1 MKKIV
6 SVLLTLSLLFGLVLA
21 LPSAPARAESTPAQE
36 LTEAFANLNALD
48 SLRMDLDFAID
59 LTIDISMEGQSL
71 MNLPMNI
78 ALKLGMEYQKEPY
91 AMHGQMEM
99 HMTSMGETENKKALM
114 YGEKDGDAVIS
125 YSSEDDGATWT
136 KKRTEKATFSLG
148 DLSTIIGS
156 AKEIQKINM
165 ETVDG
170 HDMDVYTAIVDG
182 QYLQQA
188 LDAAGSNNPLSGMMG
203 EDGASGMGDFEVV
216 IYVDRA
222 TDLPVRISIDLA
234 AMMKEMMDGAMKAA
248 MGMGDMEGVEVK
260 IDLPVASVVCELSQ
274 FNSVPPIEIPEAVKA
289 AATPAQE

>member
-6 SVLLTLSLLFGLVLA
+6 SVLLTLSLLFGLMLA
-21 LPSAPARAESTPAQE
+21 FPAAPARAESTPEQE
-36 LTEAFANLNALD
+36 LTEAFTNLNDLD
-48 SLRMDLDFAID
+48 SLHMDLDFAMD
-59 LTIDISMEGQSL
+59 MTIDISMEGQSI

-99 HMTSMGETENKKALM
+99 HMTSMGQTENKQSLM
-114 YGEKDGDAVIS
+114 YGEADGDAVIS
-125 YSSEDDGATWT
+125 YSSEDDGVTWT

-203 EDGASGMGDFEVV
+203 EDGASGMSDFEVV

-234 AMMKEMMDGAMKAA
+234 TMMKEMMDGAMKAA

-274 FNSVPPIEIPEAVKA
+274 FNSVPPIDIPEAVKA

>member
-6 SVLLTLSLLFGLVLA
+6 SVLLTLSLLFGLMLA
-21 LPSAPARAESTPAQE
+21 FPAAPARAESTPEQE
-36 LTEAFANLNALD
+36 LTEAFTNLNALD
-48 SLRMDLDFAID
+48 SLHMDLDFAID

-99 HMTSMGETENKKALM
+99 HMTSMGQTENKQSLM

-125 YSSEDDGATWT
+125 YSSEDDGVTWT

-188 LDAAGSNNPLSGMMG
+188 LDTAGSNNPLSGMMG

-234 AMMKEMMDGAMKAA
+234 TMMKEMMDGAMKAA

>member
-6 SVLLTLSLLFGLVLA
+6 SVLLTLSLLFGLMLA
-21 LPSAPARAESTPAQE
+21 FPAAPARAESTPEQE
-36 LTEAFANLNALD
+36 LTEAFTNLNALD
-48 SLRMDLDFAID
+48 SLHMDLDFAID

-99 HMTSMGETENKKALM
+99 HMTSMGQTENKQSLM

-203 EDGASGMGDFEVV
+203 EDGASGMSDFEVV
-216 IYVDRA
+216 LYLDRA

-234 AMMKEMMDGAMKAA
+234 TMMKEMMDGAMKAA

>member
-6 SVLLTLSLLFGLVLA
+6 SVLLTLSLLFGLMLA
-21 LPSAPARAESTPAQE
+21 FPAAPARAESTPEQE
-36 LTEAFANLNALD
+36 LTEAFTNLNALD
-48 SLRMDLDFAID
+48 SLHMDLDFAID

-99 HMTSMGETENKKALM
+99 HMTSMGQTENKQSLM
-114 YGEKDGDAVIS
+114 YSEKDGDSIIT
-125 YSSEDDGATWT
+125 YSSDDDSATWT
-136 KKRTEKATFSLG
+136 KKQAEKASFSLD

-156 AKEIQKINM
+156 AKEIQKIKM

-203 EDGASGMGDFEVV
+203 EDGASGMSDFEVV

-234 AMMKEMMDGAMKAA
+234 TMMKEMMDGAMKAA

>member
-6 SVLLTLSLLFGLVLA
+6 SVLLTLSLLFGLMLA
-21 LPSAPARAESTPAQE
+21 FPAAPARAESTPEQE
-36 LTEAFANLNALD
+36 LTEAFMNLNALD
-48 SLRMDLDFAID
+48 SLRMDLDVAMD
-59 LTIDISMEGQSL
+59 MTIDISMEGQSI

-99 HMTSMGETENKKALM
+99 HMTSMGQTENKQSLM

-203 EDGASGMGDFEVV
+203 EDGASGMSDFEVV

-234 AMMKEMMDGAMKAA
+234 TMMKEMMDGAMKAA

>member
-6 SVLLTLSLLFGLVLA
+6 SVMLTLTLILGLMLA
-21 LPSAPARAESTPAQE
+21 LPSAPARAESTPEQE
-36 LTEAFANLNALD
+36 LTEAFTNLNALD
-48 SLRMDLDFAID
+48 SLHMDLDFAID

-99 HMTSMGETENKKALM
+99 HMTSMGQTENKQSLM

-170 HDMDVYTAIVDG
+170 NDMDVYTAIVDG
-182 QYLQQA
+182 QYLQKA

-203 EDGASGMGDFEVV
+203 EDGASGMSDFEVV

>member
-6 SVLLTLSLLFGLVLA
+6 SVMLTLTLILGLMLA
-21 LPSAPARAESTPAQE
+21 LPSAPARAESTPEQE
-36 LTEAFANLNALD
+36 LTEAFTNLNALD
-48 SLRMDLDFAID
+48 SLHMDLDFAID

-91 AMHGQMEM
+91 AMSGQMEM

-125 YSSEDDGATWT
+125 YSSDDDGATW
-136 KKRTEKATFSLG
+136 KKKQAEKASFSVD

-170 HDMDVYTAIVDG
+170 NDMDVYTAIVDG
-182 QYLQQA
+182 QYLQKA

>member
-6 SVLLTLSLLFGLVLA
+6 SVLLTLSLLFGLMLA
-21 LPSAPARAESTPAQE
+21 FPAAPARAESTPEQE
-36 LTEAFANLNALD
+36 LTEAFTNLNALD
-48 SLRMDLDFAID
+48 SLHMDLDFAID

-99 HMTSMGETENKKALM
+99 HMTSMGQTENKQSLM

-234 AMMKEMMDGAMKAA
+234 TMMKEMMDGAMKAA

>member
-6 SVLLTLSLLFGLVLA
+6 PVLLTLSLLFGLMLA
-21 LPSAPARAESTPAQE
+21 FPAAPARAESTPEQE
-36 LTEAFANLNALD
+36 LTEAFTNLNALD
-48 SLRMDLDFAID
+48 SLHMDLDFAID

-99 HMTSMGETENKKALM
+99 HMTSMGQTENKQSLM

-203 EDGASGMGDFEVV
+203 EDGASGMSDFEVV

-234 AMMKEMMDGAMKAA
+234 TMMKEMMDGAMKAA

>member
-6 SVLLTLSLLFGLVLA
+6 SVLLTLSLLFGLMLA
-21 LPSAPARAESTPAQE
+21 FPAAPARAESTPEQE
-36 LTEAFANLNALD
+36 LTEAFTNLNALN
-48 SLRMDLDFAID
+48 SLHMDLDFAID

-99 HMTSMGETENKKALM
+99 HMTSMGQTENKQSLM

-125 YSSEDDGATWT
+125 YSSEDDGVTWT

-234 AMMKEMMDGAMKAA
+234 TMMKEMMDGAMKAA

>member
-1 MKKIV
+1 MC
-6 SVLLTLSLLFGLVLA
+6 
-21 LPSAPARAESTPAQE
+21 
-36 LTEAFANLNALD
+36 
-48 SLRMDLDFAID
+48 
-59 LTIDISMEGQSL
+59 
-71 MNLPMNI
+71 
-78 ALKLGMEYQKEPY
+78 
-91 AMHGQMEM
+91 GQMEM
-99 HMTSMGETENKKALM
+99 HMSSMGQKENKKALM
-114 YGEKDGDAVIS
+114 YGEADGDAVIS
-125 YSSEDDGATWT
+125 YSSEDDGVTWT

-203 EDGASGMGDFEVV
+203 EDGASGMSDFEVV

-234 AMMKEMMDGAMKAA
+234 TMMKEMMDGAMKAA

>member
-6 SVLLTLSLLFGLVLA
+6 SVLLTLSLLFGLMLA
-21 LPSAPARAESTPAQE
+21 FPAAPARAESTPEQE
-36 LTEAFANLNALD
+36 LTEAFMNLNALD
-48 SLRMDLDFAID
+48 SLRMDLDVAMD
-59 LTIDISMEGQSL
+59 MTIDISMEGQSI

-99 HMTSMGETENKKALM
+99 HMTSMGQTENKQSLM

-125 YSSEDDGATWT
+125 YSSDDDGATW
-136 KKRTEKATFSLG
+136 KKKQAEKASFSVD

-170 HDMDVYTAIVDG
+170 NDMDVYTAIVDG

-188 LDAAGSNNPLSGMMG
+188 MNAAGSDNPLSGMMG
-203 EDGASGMGDFEVV
+203 EDGANGMGDFEVV

-222 TDLPVRISIDLA
+222 VNLPVRISIDLA
-234 AMMKEMMDGAMKAA
+234 SMMKDMLDAA
-248 MGMGDMEGVEVK
+248 MQSSLGLGEAEGMEVK

-274 FNSVPPIEIPEAVKA
+274 FNSVPLIEIPEDVKA
-289 AATPAQE
+289 AATPAQD

>member
-6 SVLLTLSLLFGLVLA
+6 SVLLTLSLLFGLMLA
-21 LPSAPARAESTPAQE
+21 FPAAPARAESTPEQE
-36 LTEAFANLNALD
+36 LTEAFTNLNALN
-48 SLRMDLDFAID
+48 SLHMDLDFAID

-99 HMTSMGETENKKALM
+99 HMTSMGQTENKQSLM

-234 AMMKEMMDGAMKAA
+234 TMMKEMMDGAMKAA

>member
-6 SVLLTLSLLFGLVLA
+6 SVLLTLSLLFGLMLA
-21 LPSAPARAESTPAQE
+21 FPAAPARAESTPEQE
-36 LTEAFANLNALD
+36 LTEAFTNLNALD
-48 SLRMDLDFAID
+48 SLHMDLDFAID

-99 HMTSMGETENKKALM
+99 HMTSMGQTENKQSLM
-114 YGEKDGDAVIS
+114 YGEADGDAVIS
-125 YSSEDDGATWT
+125 YSSEDDGVTWT

-170 HDMDVYTAIVDG
+170 NDMDVYTAIVDG
-182 QYLQQA
+182 QYLQKA

-234 AMMKEMMDGAMKAA
+234 TMMKEMMDGAMKAA

>member
-6 SVLLTLSLLFGLVLA
+6 SVMLTLTLLLGLMLA
-21 LPSAPARAESTPAQE
+21 LPSAPARAESTPEQE
-36 LTEAFANLNALD
+36 LTEAFTNLNALD

-91 AMHGQMEM
+91 AMQGQMEM
-99 HMTSMGETENKKALM
+99 HMTSMGQTENKQSLM

-188 LDAAGSNNPLSGMMG
+188 LDAAGSDNPLSEMMG

-234 AMMKEMMDGAMKAA
+234 TMMKEMMDGAMKAA

>member
-1 MKKIV
+1 
-6 SVLLTLSLLFGLVLA
+6 
-21 LPSAPARAESTPAQE
+21 
-36 LTEAFANLNALD
+36 
-48 SLRMDLDFAID
+48 
-59 LTIDISMEGQSL
+59 

-99 HMTSMGETENKKALM
+99 HMTSMGQTENKQSLM

-234 AMMKEMMDGAMKAA
+234 TMMKEMMDGAMKAA

>member
-6 SVLLTLSLLFGLVLA
+6 SVLLTLSLLFGLMLA
-21 LPSAPARAESTPAQE
+21 FPAAPARAESTPEQE
-36 LTEAFANLNALD
+36 LTEAFTNLNALD
-48 SLRMDLDFAID
+48 SLHMDLDFAID

-91 AMHGQMEM
+91 AMHGHMEM
-99 HMTSMGETENKKALM
+99 HMTSMGQTENKQSLM

-125 YSSEDDGATWT
+125 YSSEDDGVTWT

-182 QYLQQA
+182 QYLQKA

-234 AMMKEMMDGAMKAA
+234 TMMKEMMDGAMKAA

>member
-6 SVLLTLSLLFGLVLA
+6 SVLLTLSLLFGLMLA
-21 LPSAPARAESTPAQE
+21 FPAAPARAESTPEQE
-36 LTEAFANLNALD
+36 LTEAFTNLNALD

-99 HMTSMGETENKKALM
+99 HMTSMGQTENKQSLM

-203 EDGASGMGDFEVV
+203 EDGASGMSDFEVV

-234 AMMKEMMDGAMKAA
+234 TMMKEMMDGAMKAA

>member
-6 SVLLTLSLLFGLVLA
+6 SVMLTLTLILGLMLA
-21 LPSAPARAESTPAQE
+21 LPSAPARAESTPEQE
-36 LTEAFANLNALD
+36 LTEAFTNLNTLD
-48 SLRMDLDFAID
+48 SLHMDLDFAID
-59 LTIDISMEGQSL
+59 LTIDISMEGQSI

-99 HMTSMGETENKKALM
+99 HMTSMGQTENKQSLM

-125 YSSEDDGATWT
+125 YSSEDDGVTWT

-170 HDMDVYTAIVDG
+170 NDMDVYTAIVDG
-182 QYLQQA
+182 QYLQKA

-234 AMMKEMMDGAMKAA
+234 TMMKEMMDGAMKAA

>member
-6 SVLLTLSLLFGLVLA
+6 SVLLTLSLLFGLMLA
-21 LPSAPARAESTPAQE
+21 FPAAPARAESTPEQE
-36 LTEAFANLNALD
+36 LTEAFTNLNALD
-48 SLRMDLDFAID
+48 SLHMDLDFAID

-99 HMTSMGETENKKALM
+99 HMTSMGQTENKQSLM

-203 EDGASGMGDFEVV
+203 EDGASGMSDFEVV

-234 AMMKEMMDGAMKAA
+234 TMMKEMMDGAMKAA

>member
-6 SVLLTLSLLFGLVLA
+6 SVMLTLTLILGLMLA
-21 LPSAPARAESTPAQE
+21 FPSAPARAESTPEQE
-36 LTEAFANLNALD
+36 LTEAFTNLNALD
-48 SLRMDLDFAID
+48 SLHMDLDFAID

-99 HMTSMGETENKKALM
+99 HMTSMGQTENKQSLM

-125 YSSEDDGATWT
+125 YSSEDDGVTWT

-148 DLSTIIGS
+148 DLSTIIGF

-170 HDMDVYTAIVDG
+170 YDMDVYTAIVDG

-188 LDAAGSNNPLSGMMG
+188 LDTAGSNNPLSGMMG

-216 IYVDRA
+216 IYVDR
-222 TDLPVRISIDLA
+222 TVNLPVQISIDLA
-234 AMMKEMMDGAMKAA
+234 TMMKEMMDGAMKAA

>member
-6 SVLLTLSLLFGLVLA
+6 SVLLTLSLLFGLMLA
-21 LPSAPARAESTPAQE
+21 FPAAPARAESTPEQE
-36 LTEAFANLNALD
+36 LTEAFTNLNALD

-99 HMTSMGETENKKALM
+99 HMTSMGQTENKQSLM

-125 YSSEDDGATWT
+125 YSSEDDGVTWT

-216 IYVDRA
+216 IYVDR
-222 TDLPVRISIDLA
+222 TVNLPVQISIDLA
-234 AMMKEMMDGAMKAA
+234 TMMKEMMDGAMKAA